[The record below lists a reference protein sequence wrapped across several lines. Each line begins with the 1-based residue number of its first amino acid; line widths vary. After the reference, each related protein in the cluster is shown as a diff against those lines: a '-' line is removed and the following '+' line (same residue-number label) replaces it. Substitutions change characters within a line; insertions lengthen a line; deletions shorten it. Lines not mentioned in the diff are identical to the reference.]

1 MISPKEKININIISN
16 YNLEICSN
24 LIAES
29 ENKNYNFNCKYFMGN
44 ILSSINQIKKEE
56 KKTSFTFFWNDI
68 SELSNEFNRALRFE
82 EVNLEKFDEEINLI
96 CLTLEKIKQYTPN
109 IFLISFSEIFYP
121 RGNSL
126 FQNFSPKMGTGYLIN
141 RANNLIAEYFF
152 KNENFYIINSNSL
165 SDLSFEKNSW
175 YLAKIPFQ
183 IKTLKNISILIKNL
197 VLSLKGESKK
207 LIICD
212 LDNTLWGG
220 IIGDDGI
227 NGIDLGGHNPAGE
240 AYKDFQKFLK
250 NQKNKGI
257 ILAISSKNEIKHV
270 KKAFK
275 NEEMILKMEDFVE
288 IKCNWDDKAKN
299 ISEIFNKLNISP
311 NYTVFL
317 DDSPVERNRVKEVFP
332 EIESPDYMDN
342 IFDAIEKIHKETW
355 FENVNLTTEDRLR
368 TDSYIASKKIK
379 KMSNYNFNQ
388 EEIDNWIKNLE
399 IKIFQSKLSDKNL
412 KRTIQL
418 MNKTNQLNTITRR
431 MTEEEFLKWKKDYNA
446 ETYTYR
452 VKDKFTDYGLTAI
465 LSLIYNKQEVKIYD
479 FILSC
484 RIMGRNIENK
494 ILQDVIEKYSQKSKN
509 LIVQFNH
516 TEKNKPMFKSLMDSG
531 LSNKESGF
539 FWDLNKKYKKLNQI
553 QMLEAD

>member
-1 MISPKEKININIISN
+1 
-16 YNLEICSN
+16 
-24 LIAES
+24 
-29 ENKNYNFNCKYFMGN
+29 
-44 ILSSINQIKKEE
+44 
-56 KKTSFTFFWNDI
+56 
-68 SELSNEFNRALRFE
+68 
-82 EVNLEKFDEEINLI
+82 
-96 CLTLEKIKQYTPN
+96 
-109 IFLISFSEIFYP
+109 
-121 RGNSL
+121 
-126 FQNFSPKMGTGYLIN
+126 
-141 RANNLIAEYFF
+141 
-152 KNENFYIINSNSL
+152 
-165 SDLSFEKNSW
+165 
-175 YLAKIPFQ
+175 
-183 IKTLKNISILIKNL
+183 
-197 VLSLKGESKK
+197 

-227 NGIDLGGHNPAGE
+227 NGINLGGHNPTGE

-257 ILAISSKNEIKHV
+257 ILAISSKNEIEHV
-270 KKAFK
+270 KKVFK

-299 ISEIFNKLNISP
+299 ISKILNKLNISP

-355 FENVNLTTEDRLR
+355 FENVNLTAEDRLR

-379 KMSNYNFNQ
+379 KMSNYNFNKK
-388 EEIDNWIKNLE
+388 EIDNWIKNLE
-399 IKIFQSKLSDKNL
+399 IKIFQSKLSDKNI

-431 MTEEEFLKWKKDYNA
+431 MTEEEFLKWKKEYNA

-465 LSLIYNKQEVKIYD
+465 LSLIHNNQEVKIYD

-494 ILQDVIEKYSQKSKN
+494 ILQNVIEKYSQKSKS

-516 TEKNKPMFKSLMDSG
+516 TEKNKPMFKALMDSG
-531 LSNKESGF
+531 LSNKESSF
-539 FWDLNKKYKKLNQI
+539 FWDFNKKYKKLNQI
-553 QMLEAD
+553 QMLEVD